1 MSYATICHD
10 KLEYFPKRSPV
21 PSTTISDIGGY
32 FTDLLHLPGNW
43 IIEHYW
49 TYDIGTF
56 LENQCPGF
64 NTWMSFLVS
73 IPLWLLAWVALML
86 LLSDWQIFP
95 ARRLTAEQQLAES
108 RSVESIH
115 TWLRRISIGIFVVLI
130 GGLAMGLASGYLVYE
145 NGLIVEAGKAHRQ

>member
-10 KLEYFPKRSPV
+10 KLEYFPKRSAV

-56 LENQCPGF
+56 LENQRPGF
-64 NTWMSFLVS
+64 NTWMS
-73 IPLWLLAWVALML
+73 L
-86 LLSDWQIFP
+86 LLSVP
-95 ARRLTAEQQLAES
+95 VCTENLS
-108 RSVESIH
+108 S
-115 TWLRRISIGIFVVLI
+115 GVVVVKSAKD
-130 GGLAMGLASGYLVYE
+130 GV
-145 NGLIVEAGKAHRQ
+145 

>member
-1 MSYATICHD
+1 MSYAAICHD

-43 IIEHYW
+43 IVEHYW

-64 NTWMSFLVS
+64 NTWISLLLSV
-73 IPLWLLAWVALML
+73 PLWLLAWIVLMVFL
-86 LLSDWQIFP
+86 GDWQLFP

-108 RSVESIH
+108 SSVESMH
-115 TWLRRISIGIFVVLI
+115 KWFSRISIGIVVVLI
-130 GGLAMGLASGYLVYE
+130 GGFAIGLASGFLVYE
-145 NGLIVEAGKAHRQ
+145 NGRIVEASKAHRQ